1 MQTSLVTGGAGFI
14 GSHLVRALLERGDR
28 VRVLDNF
35 STGKPENLAGLKA
48 EVITG
53 DLCNPQQ
60 VMEAVRE
67 VEVIFHLAAFISV
80 PQSLE
85 DPQACFEVNVQGTL
99 NLFEA
104 ARKVG
109 VQRVVVASSA
119 AVYGDSTN
127 LPLKEDEPVRPLSPY
142 GASKVVLEVYAGL
155 YTRTFGLPVVV
166 LRYFNAYGPRQSIE
180 SQYAAVIP
188 IFIHRLQ
195 ERLPPII
202 NGDGTVKRDFTFVGD
217 LVQANLIAASHPAA
231 PGQVFNICTGQETS
245 LLMLLEVLASI
256 FPNMPEPRFTS
267 ARPGDIYRSLGD
279 AGWAEKVLGFRA
291 TTSLVEG
298 LRQTVQC
305 KSC

>member
-1 MQTSLVTGGAGFI
+1 VTGGAGFI

-53 DLCNPQQ
+53 DLRNPQQ
-60 VMEAVRE
+60 IMEAVHG
-67 VEVIFHLAAFISV
+67 VDLIFHLAAFVSV

-85 DPQACFEVNVQGTL
+85 DPQTCFEINVQGTL

-104 ARKVG
+104 ARLAG
-109 VQRVVVASSA
+109 VQRVIVASSA

-127 LPLKEDEPVRPLSPY
+127 LPLKEDEPACPLSPY

-155 YTRTFGLPVVV
+155 YTHAFKLPMVA
-166 LRYFNAYGPRQSIE
+166 LRYFNAYGPRQSAE

-188 IFIHRLQ
+188 IFIHRLK
-195 ERLPPII
+195 EGLPPII
-202 NGDGTVKRDFTFVGD
+202 NGDGTVKRDFIFVGD
-217 LVQANLIAASHPAA
+217 LVQANLVAAVHPAA

-245 LLMLLEVLASI
+245 LLVLLETLGSI
-256 FPNMPEPRFTS
+256 FPNAPEPRYKS

-279 AGWAEKVLGFRA
+279 AGRAEKVLGFRA
-291 TTSLVEG
+291 TTSLLEG

-305 KSC
+305 KS